1 MHSLQ
6 TRRWLGIC
14 PRGGLRWLRG
24 AYYTPW
30 QWWKACARRCPGN
43 ANAQTWSLSA
53 SFFQRSPAAPLL
65 IFYPPQNFSPQTCS
79 FCLHCTIS
87 IPLGARLHPCTMWD
101 NLLISNTDFWWWRSF
116 LDSQLGGKILC
127 HFIENIKMQGFNLWA
142 KNSWL
147 NRCRWGRKRRSY
159 EERNTWSQKAR
170 LQNFI
175 RFGTR
180 RLSFNSF
187 IDLYFVCVWR
197 GWCVCNLWEGWKTI
211 GDRCDPHPGRQPL
224 LLEPPYIGTV
234 ITVPPL
240 QAAATTVIWLPNS
253 TYLHFGFLIV
263 DNIQVQKI

>member
-87 IPLGARLHPCTMWD
+87 IPLGARLHPCAMWD

-147 NRCRWGRKRRSY
+147 NRCRWGRKRSLGTGR
-159 EERNTWSQKAR
+159 
-170 LQNFI
+170 FI
-175 RFGTR
+175 G
-180 RLSFNSF
+180 
-187 IDLYFVCVWR
+187 
-197 GWCVCNLWEGWKTI
+197 NLWSAYGLLMVTWWSLFWQFWS
-211 GDRCDPHPGRQPL
+211 RLNHSPAVQPVW
-224 LLEPPYIGTV
+224 ESC
-234 ITVPPL
+234 
-240 QAAATTVIWLPNS
+240 S
-253 TYLHFGFLIV
+253 TLFAFEKF
-263 DNIQVQKI
+263 N